1 MYNYYYKEEKREGKI
16 YIRNIIVI
24 KMENRRIF
32 NINVKDYYV
41 LLLLNVWI
49 YICMFKI
56 VCINIVGI
64 IFVKIDI

>member
-1 MYNYYYKEEKREGKI
+1 MYNYHHKEEKREGKI

-41 LLLLNVWI
+41 LLPLNV
-49 YICMFKI
+49 
-56 VCINIVGI
+56 
-64 IFVKIDI
+64 